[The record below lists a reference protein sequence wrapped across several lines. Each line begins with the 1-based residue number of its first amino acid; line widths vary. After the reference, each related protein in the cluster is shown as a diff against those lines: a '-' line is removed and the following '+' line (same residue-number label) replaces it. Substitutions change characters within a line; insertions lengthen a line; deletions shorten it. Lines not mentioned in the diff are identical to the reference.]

1 MNEINQ
7 MVEACKLSRLVKVEE
22 LLDQMKKLATE
33 PEQEFTGKY
42 KNCIEELSAKDGLG
56 KIYG

>member
-1 MNEINQ
+1 

-56 KIYG
+56 KTYG